1 MFQRILV
8 PIDGSPTSAAGLRQ
22 AIALAQDQGATLYLL
37 HVVDE
42 LIVTQGFDGTAFVA
56 QSAIDAVINALRKQG
71 KSLLGKAAEAA
82 KRRSVKYE
90 TLLVDTFGHAV
101 ADVIAEQARK
111 RRAGLIVMG
120 THGRRGIT
128 RLVMGSDAEGVVRSA
143 RVPVML
149 VRLHKVSRGTRAK
162 KS

>member
-8 PIDGSPTSAAGLRQ
+8 PIDGSPTSAAGLHQ
-22 AIALAQDQGATLYLL
+22 AIALAEDQGATLYLL
-37 HVVDE
+37 HVVDG
-42 LIVTQGFDGTAFVA
+42 LVVTQGFDGTAFVL
-56 QSAIDAVINALRKQG
+56 QGEIDAVINALRKQG
-71 KSLLGKAAEAA
+71 KSLLDKAAEAA
-82 KRRSVKYE
+82 KRRSVKHE

-111 RRAGLIVMG
+111 RRVGLIVMG

-128 RLVMGSDAEGVVRSA
+128 RLVMGSDAEGVVKSA

-149 VRLHKVSRGTRAK
+149 VRLHKEPTRARAK